1 MKIPKKEDGQ
11 GLVEYALLLV
21 LVAIVIIAILTIL
34 GSQVNLVFAKVV
46 AGLNG
51 QVITGVGTEAV
62 VSGYDKSVSGTTTC
76 TVEVSDISFIGLQ
89 DGEILENGTV
99 SLAIT
104 FGGNSPS
111 VQQGSTG
118 SNGIGRLAG
127 PYSGSGPCPL
137 SVSVLGN

>member
-62 VSGYDKSVSGTTTC
+62 VTGYDKSVSGTTTC
-76 TVEVSDISFIGLQ
+76 TATLSDISFIGLQ

-104 FGGNSPS
+104 IGGNTS
-111 VQQGSTG
+111 VQSGSTG
-118 SNGIGRLAG
+118 SNGIGSLSG